1 MATKKQGKSTVVAL
15 AEQLAKLGR
24 HVMTAVLGKGTAR

>member
-1 MATKKQGKSTVVAL
+1 MATLRARLTGVDG
-15 AEQLAKLGR
+15 KLGR